1 MSHPIDPRP
10 AHRLRA
16 TLRRG
21 VGAAAMLAAAIG
33 LGAPSQAAPAPVPSS
48 IRIGTL
54 YASTGPFAVPSLAQY
69 AGLRFWADS
78 VNHAGGVYVKAF
90 HRKIPVSIVAYDD
103 LSSTSTAT
111 ALYNRL
117 ITQDKVDLLASDFGS
132 VLTSV
137 AVPLAAEH
145 KMLLLDQS
153 GSSEKFF
160 TGATP
165 YLADVSIPTTAPE
178 GVLLTRFLLE
188 HKLRRVAVMY
198 DANDF
203 DAPLARS
210 IQESLGKAGVQ
221 PVYYHAVP
229 TTESN
234 YNVLLHTVAAT
245 HPQAVLEL
253 GYPPNDISFLRTLAQ
268 SGLHFD
274 LTLTV
279 FPGQMLGLIE
289 HNVGARALAYTYT
302 YPTPPLVHYAKV
314 SYGMDTASFAQTFE
328 QATHKAPTYL
338 DCVGYNTGLMVEGM
352 LGTAEHFSQADFHQA
367 LAQLSGKTR
376 TLLGAFA
383 LSPEGAQTGQYFP
396 IGQIVPDGK
405 DLKDLKVQLVYPP
418 QVATA
423 PAVIPAPA
431 H

>member
-1 MSHPIDPRP
+1 MPHPQARRLVRRI
-10 AHRLRA
+10 AARLR
-16 TLRRG
+16 
-21 VGAAAMLAAAIG
+21 GAGACLPTLAAALG
-33 LGAPSQAAPAPVPSS
+33 LFTGAACQAAPAPAR
-48 IRIGTL
+48 ITIGTL
-54 YASTGPFAVPSLAQY
+54 YASTGPFAVPSQAQY

-78 VNHAGGVYVKAF
+78 VNRDGGVYVKAF
-90 HRKIPVSIVAYDD
+90 QKKLPVRIVAYDD

-111 ALYNRL
+111 TLYNRL
-117 ITQDKVDLLASDFGS
+117 ITQDKVDLLTSDFGS

-160 TGATP
+160 SGATP

-178 GVLLTRFLLE
+178 GVLLARFLLE
-188 HKLRRVAVMY
+188 HKVRRVAVMY

-210 IQESLGKAGVQ
+210 VQQTLAKAGVQ
-221 PVYYHAVP
+221 PVYFHAVP

-234 YNVLLHTVAAT
+234 YNVLLHSMAAT
-245 HPQAVLEL
+245 RPQAVLEL
-253 GYPPNDISFLRTLAQ
+253 GYPPNDIAFLRTLAQ

-274 LTLTV
+274 LTLTT

-289 HNVGARALAYTYT
+289 HNVGAKALAYTYT
-302 YPTPPLVHYAKV
+302 YPTPPLVQYTQV
-314 SYGMDTASFAQTFE
+314 SYGMDTAGFAKAFE
-328 QATHKAPTYL
+328 QASHKQPTYL
-338 DCVGYNTGLMVEGM
+338 DCVGYNTGLIVQGI
-352 LGTAEHFSQADFHQA
+352 LGTAQQFDQAAFHQA
-367 LAQLSGKTR
+367 LMQLSGKTR

-383 LSPEGAQTGQYFP
+383 LGADGAQTGQYFP

-405 DLKDLKVQLVYPP
+405 DLKALVVYPREL
-418 QVATA
+418 ATGQ
-423 PAVIPAPA
+423 AVYPAPA
-431 H
+431 R

>member
-1 MSHPIDPRP
+1 MPRKV
-10 AHRLRA
+10 RNSWR
-16 TLRRG
+16 RRG
-21 VGAAAMLAAAIG
+21 ATILKVLAAALG
-33 LGAPSQAAPAPVPSS
+33 LGACAAACQAAPAPAPLN
-48 IRIGTL
+48 ITIGTL
-54 YASTGPFAVPSLAQY
+54 YASTGPFAVPSQAQY

-78 VNHAGGVYVKAF
+78 VNRAGGVYVRAF
-90 HRKIPVSIVAYDD
+90 HAKLPVKVIAYDD
-103 LSSTSTAT
+103 LSSTSTAIT
-111 ALYNRL
+111 LYNRL
-117 ITQDKVDLLASDFGS
+117 ITQDKVDLLAADFGS

-160 TGATP
+160 TAATP

-188 HKLRRVAVMY
+188 HKVSRVAVIY

-210 IQESLGKAGVQ
+210 IQQALVKARVQ
-221 PVYYHAVP
+221 PVYFHSVP

-234 YNVLLHTVAAT
+234 YNVLLHGIAAT
-245 HPQAVLEL
+245 RPQAVLEL
-253 GYPPNDISFLRTLAQ
+253 GYPPNDIAFLRTLRQ

-289 HNVGARALAYTYT
+289 HNVGAEALAYTYT
-302 YPTPPLVHYAKV
+302 YPTPPLVRYADV
-314 SYGMDTASFAQTFE
+314 SYGMDTADFARTFALAEHE
-328 QATHKAPTYL
+328 QPTYL
-338 DCVGYNTGLMVEGM
+338 DCVGYNTGLIVQGM
-352 LGTAEHFSQADFHQA
+352 LGSAEHFSQADFHEA
-367 LAQLSGKTR
+367 LMRLSGKTR

-383 LSPEGAQTGQYFP
+383 LGADGAQTGQYFP

-405 DLKDLKVQLVYPP
+405 DLKAVVVYPP
-418 QVATA
+418 ELATA
-423 PAVIPAPA
+423 RAVYPAP
-431 H
+431 

>member
-1 MSHPIDPRP
+1 MPYKTRSPLLHWFPARSHHGNT
-10 AHRLRA
+10 ALRA
-16 TLRRG
+16 
-21 VGAAAMLAAAIG
+21 LAAVIG
-33 LGAPSQAAPAPVPSS
+33 LGAAAAACQATPVPA
-48 IRIGTL
+48 RVTVGTL
-54 YASTGPFAVPSLAQY
+54 YASTGPFAVPSRAQY

-78 VNHAGGVYVKAF
+78 VNRAGGVYVQAF
-90 HRKIPVSIVAYDD
+90 HKKLPVKIIAYDD

-111 ALYNRL
+111 TLYNRL

-145 KMLLLDQS
+145 GRLLLDQS

-188 HKLRRVAVMY
+188 KKIERVAVMY

-210 IQESLGKAGVQ
+210 VQKALRTAGVQ
-221 PVYYHAVP
+221 PVYFHAVP

-234 YNVLLHTVAAT
+234 YTVLLHSIAAT
-245 HPQAVLEL
+245 RPQAVLEL
-253 GYPPNDISFLRTLAQ
+253 GYPPNDIAFLRTLKQ
-268 SGLHFD
+268 SGLHFG

-289 HNVGARALAYTYT
+289 SNVGAQALAYTYT
-302 YPTPPLVHYAKV
+302 YPTPPLVQYSKV
-314 SYGMDTASFAQTFE
+314 TYGMDTASFAKAFA
-328 QATHKAPTYL
+328 QASHKQPTYL
-338 DCVGYNTGLMVEGM
+338 DCVGYNTGLIAQAI
-352 LGTAEHFSQADFHQA
+352 LGTARHFTQADFHRA
-367 LAQLSGKTR
+367 LVRLSGKTR

-383 LSPEGAQTGQYFP
+383 LSANGAQTGQYFP
-396 IGQIVPDGK
+396 IGQIVPAGK
-405 DLKDLKVQLVYPP
+405 HLKAVVVYPP
-418 QVATA
+418 TLATA
-423 PAVIPAPA
+423 QAVFPAPER
-431 H
+431 

>member
-1 MSHPIDPRP
+1 MSHPIDRQP
-10 AHRLRA
+10 AHRPRA
-16 TLRRG
+16 GLCRG
-21 VGAAAMLAAAIG
+21 LGAAAVLAASLG
-33 LGAPSQAAPAPVPSS
+33 LGAPGQAAPAPVPAPSS

-78 VNHAGGVYVKAF
+78 VNHSGGVYVQAF
-90 HRKIPVSIVAYDD
+90 HKKIPVRIVAYDD

-117 ITQDKVDLLASDFGS
+117 ITQDKVDLLAADFGS

-160 TGATP
+160 TSATP

-178 GVLLTRFLLE
+178 GVLLTRFLLD
-188 HKLRRVAVMY
+188 HKVRRVAVMY

-234 YNVLLHTVAAT
+234 YNVLLHTIAAT

-253 GYPPNDISFLRTLAQ
+253 GYPPNDIAFLRTLAQ

-289 HNVGARALAYTYT
+289 HNVGAKALAYTYT
-302 YPTPPLVHYAKV
+302 YPTPPLVRYGKV
-314 SYGMDTASFAQTFE
+314 SYGMDTAGFAKAFE
-328 QATHKAPTYL
+328 QSTHKAPTYL
-338 DCVGYNTGLMVEGM
+338 DCVGYNTGLMVEGV

-367 LAQLSGKTR
+367 LTRMSGKTR

-396 IGQIVPDGK
+396 IGQIVPEGK
-405 DLKDLKVQLVYPP
+405 ELKVQLVYPP
-418 QVATA
+418 EVATA
-423 PAVIPAPA
+423 PAVIPALA